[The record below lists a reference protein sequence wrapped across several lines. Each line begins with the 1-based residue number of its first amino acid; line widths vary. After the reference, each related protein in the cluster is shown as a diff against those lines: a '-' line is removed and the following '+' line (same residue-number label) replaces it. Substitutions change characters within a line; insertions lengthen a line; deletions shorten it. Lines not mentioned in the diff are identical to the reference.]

1 MEFSTELIIEILKIV
16 VYVVLGGL
24 TLWFRENAK
33 LKGTVA
39 DLIAE
44 AEAAYK
50 DTAKA
55 GGMKYKYVVEK
66 LYSLVPA
73 YLKPIITK
81 ESIAGI
87 VDRAFESIEE
97 YGKMQLDKA
106 VDAVVPDKK

>member
-1 MEFSTELIIEILKIV
+1 MEFSTELIIEIVNIV
-16 VYVVLGGL
+16 AYVVLGGL

-39 DLIAE
+39 DLITE

-50 DTAKA
+50 DTVKA
-55 GGMKYKYVVEK
+55 GGMKHKYVVEK

-81 ESIAGI
+81 ETISGI
-87 VDRAFESIEE
+87 VQRAFDSIEK

-106 VDAVVPDKK
+106 ADTVVPDKK